1 MNPGRGETC
10 AQCRADL
17 RTCLNCTSYDRTAAY
32 QCRDRRADP
41 VLDKDQG
48 NFCEYFELAKRKFT
62 APNLN
67 QPRESKARD
76 ELKRLFGD

>member
-17 RTCLNCTSYDRTAAY
+17 RACLNCTSYERTAAY

-48 NFCEYFELAKRKFT
+48 NFCEYFEFAKRKFT

-67 QPRESKARD
+67 QPRESTARD